1 MANGENFFSVTG
13 NTGSEPELRFTASG
27 LPVCSGRIA
36 VNRRRKVGD
45 QWENE
50 ANWFDYVMFGPVGE
64 NFASCVGKGQRV
76 TLTGEL
82 SVDEWDDKETGAK
95 RSKAVLVVDEA
106 GVNLRFGTASYD
118 RGEGGATALRPAQ
131 RPGEEPFEAP
141 AGAPMPW

>member
-13 NTGSEPELRFTASG
+13 NTGAEPELRFTASG
-27 LPVCSGRIA
+27 LPVCNGRIA

-50 ANWFDYVMFGPVGE
+50 ANWFDFVMFGPVAE

-82 SVDEWDDKETGAK
+82 SVDEWEDKETAAK

-106 GVNLRFGTASYD
+106 SVNVRFGTATYERS
-118 RGEGGATALRPAQ
+118 EGGSPAQRPAH

-141 AGAPMPW
+141 AGAPKPW